1 MALRSTEA
9 HREWPR
15 RARGGG
21 EMVANSFLREVE
33 PERVGAELAM

>member
-15 RARGGG
+15 RAWGG